1 MSAIQ
6 QAGYTQTIQAVSS
19 IISPGAAAFLYSV
32 WPLNAIILLD
42 IAGAVLACITVA
54 ISEIPTPN
62 LCAEQKNQQFMQDLK
77 EGYTI
82 LRKDRGLSV
91 LLWIGV
97 ILSIW
102 GGLRNADTPSAF
114 PFFLMGVSITISGC
128 LPPDAFIV
136 FAVCCL
142 CMGFAAP
149 FYGVQN
155 AFFKKSQT
163 GVSGESFFIIS
174 YYALRPRYFRAFG
187 GEIWR

>member
-102 GGLRNADTPSAF
+102 GGIKKRRYTICFSILPDGRQHYDLRVPAAGRIYRICRMLFVHGICRPVLRGAKCIFQEKSNRSIWGE
-114 PFFLMGVSITISGC
+114 FFHYL
-128 LPPDAFIV
+128 L
-136 FAVCCL
+136 L
-142 CMGFAAP
+142 CP
-149 FYGVQN
+149 
-155 AFFKKSQT
+155 
-163 GVSGESFFIIS
+163 
-174 YYALRPRYFRAFG
+174 
-187 GEIWR
+187 